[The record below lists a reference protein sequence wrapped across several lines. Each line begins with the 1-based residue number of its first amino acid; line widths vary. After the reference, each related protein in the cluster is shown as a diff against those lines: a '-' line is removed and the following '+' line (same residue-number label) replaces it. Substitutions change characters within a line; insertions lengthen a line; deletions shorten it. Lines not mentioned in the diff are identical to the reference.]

1 MIRST
6 ILRVPAGDS
15 LEAAARRAA
24 AEILGVADPAAHPD
38 YEEYRPDGNVF
49 RVPLVEQ
56 LVFRSVL
63 APAAGERRV
72 FAVLEPERMS
82 DEAANLLLKT
92 LEEPPPSLHLF
103 FVTSRPF
110 DLPATVRSRCR
121 LVSVPRADREV
132 TLQAAGFDHGEARRL
147 AFLAGSAEGVRR
159 VADDPHERELLE
171 AWAALPGQLGALP
184 ASCLDIPP
192 AVERVV
198 SFTPSGDEEARRRQR
213 RQRTDEPLAGL
224 SVLAYAYREVLARSL
239 GAPLDGVPPVEAAPS
254 APVTSRLADEIGAD
268 GALAALGH
276 IAAAR
281 DAILANGT
289 ARLALEALFVRLG
302 ALAQGETGPGD
313 GVAPGY
319 HDLRRRS
326 SSVGRA
332 PAS

>member
-15 LEAAARRAA
+15 LEAAARCSG

-63 APAAGERRV
+63 APAAGTRRV

-92 LEEPPPSLHLF
+92 LEEPPPSLHLL

-110 DLPATVRSRCR
+110 ELPATVRSRCR
-121 LVSVPRADREV
+121 LESTPRADRE
-132 TLQAAGFDHGEARRL
+132 AALRAEGLDDGEARRL

-159 VADDPHERELLE
+159 LSADPHARELLE

-184 ASCLDIPP
+184 AACLDVP
-192 AVERVV
+192 AALERVV

-213 RQRTDEPLAGL
+213 RERTDDLLAGL

-239 GAPLDGVPPVEAAPS
+239 GAPLDVPQVEADPA
-254 APVTSRLADEIGAD
+254 APVTTRLADVIGAE

-276 IAAAR
+276 ITAAR

-302 ALAQGETGPGD
+302 ALAWTSTGPGD

-319 HDLRRRS
+319 HDLGRRS
-326 SSVGRA
+326 SSVCRE